1 MTDHENLLRRVL
13 QFVKNLAYL
22 DCKCFMASVIFYLK
36 VLVRSKILRKQNLFF
51 FAAFFLKKMPNYT

>member
-22 DCKCFMASVIFYLK
+22 DCKCFMASVIFHLK
-36 VLVRSKILRKQNLFF
+36 VFVRSKILRKQELFF
-51 FAAFFLKKMPNYT
+51 FAAFF